1 MITDMKKLFLMGRSE
16 AGKTSLKQVLD
27 GERLH
32 YEKTEY
38 TNVYDQII
46 DTPGEYAE
54 SKNISEALACFS
66 FESDVVGVV
75 QAADEPFSL
84 FGPCLRSGILRPII
98 GIITK
103 TDSPNANVPMIE
115 QWMREIGCEEIFY
128 INNKTGEGADA
139 LIEYLKDDLPKLSLR
154 EAMEKQRRGLNEWE

>member
-1 MITDMKKLFLMGRSE
+1 MKKLFLMGRSE

-27 GERLH
+27 GEKLH

-103 TDSPNANVPMIE
+103 TDSPNANVPMIKR
-115 QWMREIGCEEIFY
+115 WMEEIGCERVFCIS
-128 INNKTGEGADA
+128 NKTGEGADE
-139 LIEYLKDDLPKLSLR
+139 LIEYLKDDLPKLTLR
-154 EAMEKQRRGLNEWE
+154 EAMEKQRNGLNEWE